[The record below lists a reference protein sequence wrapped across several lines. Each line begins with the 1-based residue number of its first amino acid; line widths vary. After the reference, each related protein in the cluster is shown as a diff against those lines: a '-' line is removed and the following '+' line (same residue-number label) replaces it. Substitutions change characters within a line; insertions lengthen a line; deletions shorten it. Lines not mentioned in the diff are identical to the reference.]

1 MFVPT
6 LHCDFSA
13 PGSDGKRHTKFPL
26 SSVVE
31 SGDGTDAVE
40 GTVVVV
46 VGGVVVVVVVVVLDG
61 AEVVVEEGTVVVVV
75 DVVVVVVVVVPGC
88 LRANGKYRSPARNC
102 SSRRIENG
110 TRAIS

>member
-46 VGGVVVVVVVVVLDG
+46 VGGVVVVVVVLDG
-61 AEVVVEEGTVVVVV
+61 AEVVVEEGTVVVVDV
-75 DVVVVVVVVVPGC
+75 VVVVVVVVVPGC

-102 SSRRIENG
+102 SSRRIEKG